1 MKKEGKTII
10 KHSETAIH
18 YIRVGDYYIPD
29 ISLPQPSKPIGKW
42 GRLYRDFLK
51 DHHPVRYNTLILS
64 GQLWE
69 ILGQINEQA
78 QNRLDRTIAQMT
90 AAESVAEDLKAAD
103 PMAWVGAMNNIRSR
117 AEEQVLRELIWE
129 EKV

>member
-1 MKKEGKTII
+1 MEKR
-10 KHSETAIH
+10 SETVIH
-18 YIRVGDYYIPD
+18 YIQAGDYYIPD
-29 ISLPQPSKPIGKW
+29 FILPKPSKPIGKW

-51 DHHPVRYNTLILS
+51 DQHPVRYNALILS

-78 QNRLDRTIAQMT
+78 QDRLETIINQMT
-90 AAESVAEDLKAAD
+90 SAESVTEDLKAAD

-117 AEEQVLRELIWE
+117 AEEVVLRELIWE
-129 EKV
+129 DKA

>member
-1 MKKEGKTII
+1 MEKR
-10 KHSETAIH
+10 SETAIH
-18 YIRVGDYYIPD
+18 YIQVGDYYLPD
-29 ISLPQPSKPIGKW
+29 ISLPQPSKPMGKW

-78 QNRLDRTIAQMT
+78 QDRLETIIAQMA
-90 AAESVAEDLKAAD
+90 AAEAATEDLKAAD

-117 AEEQVLRELIWE
+117 AEEVVLRDLIWE
-129 EKV
+129 EVV

>member
-1 MKKEGKTII
+1 MEKR
-10 KHSETAIH
+10 SETVIH
-18 YIRVGDYYIPD
+18 YIQMGDYYIPD
-29 ISLPQPSKPIGKW
+29 IFLPRPSKPIGKW

-69 ILGQINEQA
+69 LLAQVNEQA
-78 QNRLDRTIAQMT
+78 QDRLEAIIAKMA
-90 AAESVAEDLKAAD
+90 AAESVTEDLKASD

-117 AEEQVLRELIWE
+117 AEELVLRELIWE
-129 EKV
+129 EEA

>member
-1 MKKEGKTII
+1 MEKR
-10 KHSETAIH
+10 SETAIH
-18 YIRVGDYYIPD
+18 YIQVGDYYIPD

-51 DHHPVRYNTLILS
+51 NHHPIRYNALILS

-69 ILGQINEQA
+69 ILAPRNEQA
-78 QNRLDRTIAQMT
+78 QDCLETIIAQMA
-90 AAESVAEDLKAAD
+90 AAESVTEDLKAAD

-117 AEEQVLRELIWE
+117 AEELVLRELIWE
-129 EKV
+129 EEAV

>member
-1 MKKEGKTII
+1 MRN
-10 KHSETAIH
+10 HSETAVH
-18 YIRVGDYYIPD
+18 YIQVEDYFIPD

-51 DHHPVRYNTLILS
+51 NHHPIRYNALILS

-69 ILGQINEQA
+69 ILGQVNEQA
-78 QNRLDRTIAQMT
+78 QDRLDRTIAQMAT
-90 AAESVAEDLKAAD
+90 AESVTEDLKAAD

-117 AEEQVLRELIWE
+117 AEELVLRELIWE
-129 EKV
+129 EEV

>member
-1 MKKEGKTII
+1 
-10 KHSETAIH
+10 
-18 YIRVGDYYIPD
+18 
-29 ISLPQPSKPIGKW
+29 
-42 GRLYRDFLK
+42 
-51 DHHPVRYNTLILS
+51 
-64 GQLWE
+64 
-69 ILGQINEQA
+69 
-78 QNRLDRTIAQMT
+78 MT

>member
-1 MKKEGKTII
+1 MEKR
-10 KHSETAIH
+10 SETEIH
-18 YIRVGDYYIPD
+18 YIQVGDYYIPD

-51 DHHPVRYNTLILS
+51 NHHPVRYNTLILR

-69 ILGQINEQA
+69 ILGQINDQA
-78 QNRLDRTIAQMT
+78 QDRFDRMIAQMA
-90 AAESVAEDLKAAD
+90 AAESVTEDLKAAD

-117 AEEQVLRELIWE
+117 AEESVLRELIWE
-129 EKV
+129 EEA

>member
-1 MKKEGKTII
+1 MEKR
-10 KHSETAIH
+10 SETVIH
-18 YIRVGDYYIPD
+18 YIQVGDDYIPD

-69 ILGQINEQA
+69 ILAQINEQA
-78 QNRLDRTIAQMT
+78 QDRLETIIAQMA
-90 AAESVAEDLKAAD
+90 AAESVTEDLKAAN

-117 AEEQVLRELIWE
+117 AEAVVLRELIWE
-129 EKV
+129 EEAV

>member
-1 MKKEGKTII
+1 MEKR
-10 KHSETAIH
+10 SETVIH
-18 YIRVGDYYIPD
+18 YIQVGDDYIPD

>member
-1 MKKEGKTII
+1 MEKR
-10 KHSETAIH
+10 SETVIH
-18 YIRVGDYYIPD
+18 YIQVGDDYIPD

-51 DHHPVRYNTLILS
+51 DHHPVRYSTLILS

-117 AEEQVLRELIWE
+117 AEEAVLRELIGE
-129 EKV
+129 EEV

>member
-1 MKKEGKTII
+1 MEKR
-10 KHSETAIH
+10 SETVIH
-18 YIRVGDYYIPD
+18 YIQVGDYHIPD
-29 ISLPQPSKPIGKW
+29 ISLPQPSKPMGKW

-69 ILGQINEQA
+69 ILAQINEQA
-78 QNRLDRTIAQMT
+78 QNQLERIITQMA
-90 AAESVAEDLKAAD
+90 AAESVTEDLKAAN

-117 AEEQVLRELIWE
+117 AEEAVLRDLIWE
-129 EKV
+129 EEV

>member
-1 MKKEGKTII
+1 MEKR
-10 KHSETAIH
+10 SETAIH
-18 YIRVGDYYIPD
+18 YIQVGDYYIPD

-51 DHHPVRYNTLILS
+51 DHHPVRYNTLILN

-78 QNRLDRTIAQMT
+78 QNRLETIIAQMA
-90 AAESVAEDLKAAD
+90 AAESVTEDLKAAD
-103 PMAWVGAMNNIRSR
+103 PMAWVGAMNNICSR
-117 AEEQVLRELIWE
+117 AEESVLRELIWE
-129 EKV
+129 EEV